1 MSAYVRLFLKRA
13 PNLSNINSSSWID
26 PLGVWLLIS
35 FFVRWSLR
43 VLGLLPLCLLQAS
56 YALNVNG
63 AALAQSQNGST
74 NRSLEVG
81 MLVAQAD
88 ASEKPKPVKGA
99 EPPKEKTEQGPS
111 KAPAI
116 KGNLASLKPFDE
128 VTKESDR
135 KAGYFDLYTKEE
147 KIWISIKPE
156 QLEQPFFFSVNVPRS
171 VGERG
176 LYGSQMGSHF
186 IAYFHRSGT
195 RIQLIAKNEDAFA
208 PAKSAESIFV
218 EESYSESL
226 LGSADIASQP
236 RTTDQALL
244 IDAST
249 LLFSDIAGYSTKL
262 DMAYRMGFSLDNK
275 NTNFFSSH
283 QTPELTAL
291 EVKAHFFV
299 PKLSAPPMMPS
310 STPMPPAPKNVPDPR
325 SFFVHFY
332 YNFKQLPLTPMMPRL
347 ADERVGYFTQG
358 HLDYSTDL
366 KPKSRTHVIKRWRLE
381 KADPT
386 AASSPVIKP
395 IVYWLD
401 KNIPPQYKASVTAG
415 ILEWNKAFEKIGLM
429 GALLVKEQGAEDSFN
444 TMDAQH
450 ASVRW
455 FTGSDIGFAIGPSQA
470 DPRTGE
476 ILDADI
482 GMSDVFARSARRQVA
497 EDLGASGQTQY
508 QYQYQSL
515 NQSQSLLASCQ
526 LMDQLAHEFDFA
538 QDLLSAR
545 GLDMGSPKAERLAQ
559 DYIKN
564 VIMHEVGHTLGLR
577 HNFLSSAAY
586 DLERLDDANFTQKY
600 GITSSVMDY
609 TPFNFSLAHQTQGE
623 YVMSTLGPYDYWAIE
638 YGYKPLDPHLEQ
650 QSLQEIASRSTQVE
664 LAYASDE
671 DASDGAGSVDPLVNR
686 FDLGANPLAYYKKR
700 VQLSQELWTRL
711 QNLNLEKGE
720 SFERLT
726 RSFLSGFRPLNQIAP
741 LVAKYLGGERVRR
754 VRAGF
759 GQTVYEPISPKEQ
772 REALALIEQA
782 FFAPRSFEFPAQ
794 LLNSLATD
802 TFDRAS
808 RMGDPNA
815 STSNVSV
822 LNNVL
827 GVQRTVLDAIFS
839 ERLAQRVSESQL
851 KLEKTP
857 AESKKVGKTDT
868 LGLAEIYTRVQDSV
882 WQEAL
887 QGKPVQLLRRN
898 LQKEHLQRMSSMLLR
913 SSKGLPPEAA
923 GLMRQNARHLLS
935 QLKLAQGK
943 RGLDRETQA
952 HVLDAINT
960 LSESLK
966 ANVQR
971 SGL

>member
-1 MSAYVRLFLKRA
+1 MCLWQVSLAMNAHANAWTPAENGPTDRSAQTR
-13 PNLSNINSSSWID
+13 
-26 PLGVWLLIS
+26 
-35 FFVRWSLR
+35 
-43 VLGLLPLCLLQAS
+43 
-56 YALNVNG
+56 
-63 AALAQSQNGST
+63 
-74 NRSLEVG
+74 
-81 MLVAQAD
+81 MLVVQAN
-88 ASEKPKPVKGA
+88 ASDKPKPVQGA
-99 EPPKEKTEQGPS
+99 EPAKEKTDKEVS

-116 KGNLASLKPFDE
+116 KGSLAALKPFDE

-135 KAGYFDLYTKEE
+135 KTGYFDLYVKEE

-156 QLEQPFFFSVNVPRS
+156 QLDKPFFFSVNVPRS

-195 RIQLIAKNEDAFA
+195 RLQLIAKNEDAFA
-208 PAKSAESIFV
+208 PAKSAESQFV

-226 LGSADIASQP
+226 LASADIAAQP

-310 STPMPPAPKNVPDPR
+310 STPMPSAPKNVPDPR

-332 YNFKQLPLTPMMPRL
+332 YNFKQLPLSPMLPRL

-366 KPKSRTHVIKRWRLE
+366 APKARTHVIKRWRLE
-381 KADPT
+381 KTDPNP
-386 AASSPVIKP
+386 ANSPVLKP

-415 ILEWNKAFEKIGLM
+415 ILEWNKAFEKIGLI
-429 GALLVKEQGAEDSFN
+429 GALLVKEQGAEDAFN

-497 EDLGASGQTQY
+497 EDLGAFGQAPA
-508 QYQYQSL
+508 
-515 NQSQSLLASCQ
+515 SQASCL

-545 GLDMGSPKAERLAQ
+545 GLGMGSAQAERLAQ
-559 DYIKN
+559 AYIKN

-586 DLERLDDANFTQKY
+586 DLDKLDDANFTQTF
-600 GITSSVMDY
+600 GISSSVMDY

-638 YGYKPLDPHLEQ
+638 YGYKPLDPLLEQ
-650 QSLQEIASRSTQVE
+650 QSLQEIASKSTQVE

-671 DASDGAGSVDPLVNR
+671 DASEGAGSVDPLVNR

-741 LVAKYLGGERVRR
+741 LVVKYLGGERVRR

-815 STSNVSV
+815 LTSNVSV
-822 LNNVL
+822 LSNVL

-851 KLEKTP
+851 KLENTP
-857 AESKKVGKTDT
+857 TENKKVAQTDT
-868 LGLAEIYTRVQDSV
+868 LGLADIYTRIQESI

-935 QLKLAQGK
+935 QLKLVQGK

-960 LSESLK
+960 LSETLK
-966 ANVQR
+966 ASVQR